1 MKIPRSDPWSFLNK
15 LVQVT
20 GSVGSPE
27 HKEFAAMARQWQAE
41 RSPEEMTFAVMGI
54 LLKAFEAKGIH
65 DDMAISTMR
74 DMSPFIVGSAWWAE
88 LGFPSVTLTH
98 DFYRAIAVTDFGEVG
113 DDPLLLPFPAF
124 VVRLPESLRGKDAS
138 TPLFCYPVPTQR
150 VPSPADGSRLPLFS
164 EERNRAIRPDEVS
177 FDVTR
182 MTLTPEPD
190 EDAMTRASYTQWT
203 NGVPYNIFLTGRV
216 EAIDALDPLEARVT
230 SAMGQSFDPELTKR
244 ARRVIANTMLYINS
258 NGGLPPEKK
267 VGADVP
273 VEREHK
279 TEPRFRVGR
288 PIKLGAKLK
297 AAIRE
302 GLSGG
307 ASWKLESRF
316 VVRGHWRNQAYGPE
330 HSLRRKQWIEPY
342 WKGPEDVGEALERT
356 FEVT

>member
-1 MKIPRSDPWSFLNK
+1 MKLPSSDPWSFLGK
-15 LVQVT
+15 LLEVT
-20 GSVGSPE
+20 GSVGSAE
-27 HKEFAAMARQWQAE
+27 HKQFALMARQWQGE
-41 RSPEEMTFAVMGI
+41 RSAAQMTFDVMDI
-54 LLKAFEAKGIH
+54 LLTAFRAKRISN
-65 DDMAISTMR
+65 DMAVSTMR
-74 DMSPFIVGSAWWAE
+74 DMTPFIVGSATWAE
-88 LGFPSVTLTH
+88 LGFPLINLTH

-113 DDPLLLPFPAF
+113 DEPMHMPFPAF

-138 TPLFCYPVPTQR
+138 TPLFIYPVPTKR
-150 VPSPADGSRLPLFS
+150 IEVPVGVRPPMFS
-164 EERNRAIRPDEVS
+164 DERNRLIQPEEIT

-182 MTLTPEPD
+182 MTLTSEPD
-190 EDAMTRASYTQWT
+190 ENGLERGSFTQW
-203 NGVPYNIFLTGRV
+203 NNEVPYNAFLTGKV
-216 EAIDALDPLEARVT
+216 EAIDERDPLEARVT
-230 SAMGQSFDPELTKR
+230 SALGQSFDPELTKR
-244 ARRVIANTMLYINS
+244 SRRVLANTLLYINS

-288 PIKLGAKLK
+288 PIKLGARLK

-307 ASWKLESRF
+307 ASWKLDSRF